1 MRAIM
6 HGFSVL
12 VKKTQSIS
20 LHLPRGEDTTKR
32 WPGSR
37 NQEVGYHLC
46 VAGWFDFPASGNVR
60 NKFLLF
66 ISHSVCGPLLHQ
78 PRQMKSLGYGEDL
91 LCGC

>member
-1 MRAIM
+1 M

-12 VKKTQSIS
+12 LKKAQSIP
-20 LHLPRGEDTTKR
+20 LHLPRDEDTTER

-46 VAGWFDFPASGNVR
+46 VAGRFDFPVSGNVR

-66 ISHSVCGPLLHQ
+66 ISHSVCGPVTSTQTDEVTGTWRESSTWVL
-78 PRQMKSLGYGEDL
+78 KSS
-91 LCGC
+91 